1 MVSRKEKMALQRTG
15 PELYITECTLIYED
29 KWSGQ
34 VREIV
39 QEMESVTLKSLRQ
52 IIEDIMYAGKVSI
65 NPNPETKKPKTK
77 NRKPKPVTRSPNK
90 ARSWKLG

>member
-1 MVSRKEKMALQRTG
+1 
-15 PELYITECTLIYED
+15 
-29 KWSGQ
+29 

-65 NPNPETKKPKTK
+65 NPNALNPQPSTLNPQPSTL
-77 NRKPKPVTRSPNK
+77 NPTPSILHPTPYTPKPKPEIRKS
-90 ARSWKLG
+90 